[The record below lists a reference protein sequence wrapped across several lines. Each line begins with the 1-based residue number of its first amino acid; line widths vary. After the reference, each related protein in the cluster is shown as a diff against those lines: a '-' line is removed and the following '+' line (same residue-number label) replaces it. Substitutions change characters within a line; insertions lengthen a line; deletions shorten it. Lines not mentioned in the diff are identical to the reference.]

1 MRLDRDTLRALGL
14 ATQLGFA
21 VAGPLVLGI
30 AGGIWLDHE
39 LGTSPL
45 FLLLGLVLGMGAAA
59 YSIYELVLFR
69 SGGTK
74 NGGKS

>member
-30 AGGIWLDHE
+30 AGGLWLDRQ
-39 LGTSPL
+39 LGTTPL
-45 FLLLGLVLGMGAAA
+45 FLLLGLVLGMGGAA
-59 YSIYELVLFR
+59 YSLYELVLFR
-69 SGGTK
+69 RDRTGD
-74 NGGKS
+74 GGKR